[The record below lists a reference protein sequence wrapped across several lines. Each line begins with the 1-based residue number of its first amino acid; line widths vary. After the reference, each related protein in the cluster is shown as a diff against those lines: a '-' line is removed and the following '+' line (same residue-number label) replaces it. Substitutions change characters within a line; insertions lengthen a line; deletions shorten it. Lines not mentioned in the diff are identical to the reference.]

1 MQKLSKSKMASILY
15 IQCKSHEIGKSSY
28 LVLICQTPRHS
39 WSKNACFLTLVW
51 CQRCRISRHSVRN
64 ETLTSNPGYSKIRM
78 SESELQ
84 RVRSRKYDEIH
95 DKFHYPRGIGDCRNF
110 QPIRASSAGHVTQQV
125 WSWHFSARGG
135 WTVALKATSLPVN
148 LQFSDTL

>member
-1 MQKLSKSKMASILY
+1 MQKLSKSKMAYILY
-15 IQCKSHEIGKSSY
+15 IQCKSHEIGKRSY

-110 QPIRASSAGHVTQQV
+110 QPIRAWISDSKMNHNRN
-125 WSWHFSARGG
+125 SNFEFRYIMIHFVYFCSFG
-135 WTVALKATSLPVN
+135 
-148 LQFSDTL
+148 